1 MKKIISCLLVV
12 AILCSF
18 FAGLNIVSSATDL
31 PTSGQIG
38 ENVFYTFDSSTGELV
53 ISGSGDMYL
62 TSPFCGET
70 SIKSVI
76 INGSVTSICKE
87 AFYNCSNLTSV
98 TITST
103 VNNIGVDAF
112 ESTASNFVVY
122 CYQGSYAVNY
132 CETNNISFEL
142 LVNSISG
149 SCGENVY
156 YTLDS
161 STGIL
166 TISGTGEIHAYT
178 SSSNPFYRN
187 SKIKTVVIN
196 NGVTSLGYM
205 TFAYCENLTSITI
218 PNSVTDLGGWTFRE
232 CTGLTSIEIPDS
244 VTNFGVATFE
254 GCSELTSVN
263 IPNSVTS
270 ISGNTFSRCSGL
282 SSITIP
288 NSVTSIGDYAFAEC
302 SSLTSIEI
310 PAAAMSTGKYAFA
323 GCSSLTSIEIP
334 ASVTTIGCCAFFS
347 GAYIYADKL
356 SFGKGC
362 SALTNIEVSP
372 LNTVYDSR
380 GNCNAIIETASNT
393 LLFGCKNTVIPDSVT
408 NIGSYAFYGCSG
420 LTTVT
425 IPDSVTSIG
434 SSAFYDCSGLTT
446 ITIPDSVTSIGSFAF
461 VNCDNLKELTIPCS
475 VDVGYDVF
483 DNCSNIEKLDLTRG
497 SGHALKVTT
506 TYCNGQSLKTVI
518 IEEGFESIG
527 EEAFSNCSNLT
538 EITLPNSIKNI
549 GIKAFY
555 ECSNL
560 TNVNFGNSLEIIE
573 DFAFSGC
580 KKLSRIDLPA
590 SIKSLGDRVFSG
602 CLSVNE
608 ITLHKDIEYVPI
620 KLVNSWY
627 NEYFEGTF
635 HGFATE
641 RINFIGTLED
651 WSKLPY
657 CILSCGTISFNG
669 EIYSNME
676 LNEERINS
684 YFLRGDETISS
695 VSFSPSVTEI
705 GLCAF
710 NGCSHLTKIT
720 LPHSIT
726 ISTQGYVGNDYPL
739 NQDELLTKYAFSNS
753 PISSITFNDNPTELT
768 DKFHYLYKCET
779 LKEFEVPDSV
789 AYIGDGTFKD
799 CQNLTHVT
807 IPKSVTR
814 IEYNAFSGC
823 TNLTIRGYKD
833 SYAET
838 FCKWAGIPFEV
849 IEEPHMH
856 SFAATVTTPTCTEQG
871 FTTHTCSCG
880 ESYVDTYISA
890 LGHNTEAKT
899 VVKPTGI
906 QLGYTVHSCSRCGEK
921 QKVDSYTA
929 PTGKLTLKH
938 STRTANAIKVQWNNV
953 NTATGYQVQ
962 ISTKDGNKWSTY
974 ATLKAGVT
982 SYTFKSLA
990 AGNNYKF
997 RVRFYIKATDG
1008 KNYFS
1013 PWSSR
1018 LTSPTL
1024 PTGTAL
1030 TKLTPAKKA
1039 FNAQWKKNATV
1050 NGYQV
1055 QYSLKANFAGAKT
1068 ITVKN
1073 PKLLKATAAKLYAGK
1088 YYYVRIR
1095 TYKNIAKANY
1105 FSAWSKTYKVKT
1117 K

>member
-62 TSPFCGET
+62 TSQFCGET

-87 AFYNCSNLTSV
+87 AFYNCSNLT
-98 TITST
+98 
-103 VNNIGVDAF
+103 
-112 ESTASNFVVY
+112 E
-122 CYQGSYAVNY
+122 
-132 CETNNISFEL
+132 IS
-142 LVNSISG
+142 
-149 SCGENVY
+149 
-156 YTLDS
+156 
-161 STGIL
+161 
-166 TISGTGEIHAYT
+166 
-178 SSSNPFYRN
+178 
-187 SKIKTVVIN
+187 
-196 NGVTSLGYM
+196 
-205 TFAYCENLTSITI
+205 
-218 PNSVTDLGGWTFRE
+218 
-232 CTGLTSIEIPDS
+232 
-244 VTNFGVATFE
+244 
-254 GCSELTSVN
+254 
-263 IPNSVTS
+263 
-270 ISGNTFSRCSGL
+270 
-282 SSITIP
+282 
-288 NSVTSIGDYAFAEC
+288 
-302 SSLTSIEI
+302 
-310 PAAAMSTGKYAFA
+310 
-323 GCSSLTSIEIP
+323 
-334 ASVTTIGCCAFFS
+334 
-347 GAYIYADKL
+347 
-356 SFGKGC
+356 
-362 SALTNIEVSP
+362 
-372 LNTVYDSR
+372 
-380 GNCNAIIETASNT
+380 
-393 LLFGCKNTVIPDSVT
+393 
-408 NIGSYAFYGCSG
+408 
-420 LTTVT
+420 
-425 IPDSVTSIG
+425 
-434 SSAFYDCSGLTT
+434 
-446 ITIPDSVTSIGSFAF
+446 
-461 VNCDNLKELTIPCS
+461 
-475 VDVGYDVF
+475 
-483 DNCSNIEKLDLTRG
+483 
-497 SGHALKVTT
+497 
-506 TYCNGQSLKTVI
+506 
-518 IEEGFESIG
+518 
-527 EEAFSNCSNLT
+527 
-538 EITLPNSIKNI
+538 LPNSIKNI

-620 KLVNSWY
+620 KLVNGWY

-641 RINFIGTLED
+641 RINFIGTVED

-684 YFLRGDETISS
+684 YFLRGDENISS

-779 LKEFEVPDSV
+779 LKEFEVPNSV
-789 AYIGDGTFKD
+789 AYIGDRTFKD

-899 VVKPTGI
+899 VVKPTGT
-906 QLGYTVHSCSRCGEK
+906 QLGYTKHSCSRCGEL
-921 QKVDSYTA
+921 QKVDTFTA
-929 PTGKLTLKH
+929 PTGKLTLKC
-938 STRTANAIKVQWNNV
+938 TARTKQAQTVSYNEVKN
-953 NTATGYQVQ
+953 ATGYQVQ
-962 ISTKDGNKWSTY
+962 CSDGGTQWAQTKTGPKTSVTFKG
-974 ATLKAGVT
+974 LKAGI
-982 SYTFKSLA
+982 
-990 AGNNYKF
+990 NYKF
-997 RVRFYIKATDG
+997 RVRFYIKGDDG
-1008 KNYFS
+1008 VNYFS
-1013 PWSSR
+1013 PWSKT
-1018 LTSPTL
+1018 LNSPTL
-1024 PTGTAL
+1024 PNGTAL
-1030 TKLTPAKKA
+1030 TKLTAGSKA
-1039 FNAQWKKNATV
+1039 FTAQWKKQTV
-1050 NGYQV
+1050 TGYQV
-1055 QYSLKANFAGAKT
+1055 QYGTKANFAGAKKV
-1068 ITVKN
+1068 TVKSN
-1073 PKLLKATAAKLYAGK
+1073 KTLKTTVKKLSAKK
-1088 YYYVRIR
+1088 VYYVRIR
-1095 TYKNIAKANY
+1095 TYKTSSKVNY
-1105 FSAWSKTYKVKT
+1105 FSTWSNAVKVKT

>member
-31 PTSGQIG
+31 PSSGKIG
-38 ENVFYTFDSSTGELV
+38 ENVFYTFNSSTGELV

-87 AFYNCSNLTSV
+87 AFYNCSNLT
-98 TITST
+98 
-103 VNNIGVDAF
+103 
-112 ESTASNFVVY
+112 
-122 CYQGSYAVNY
+122 
-132 CETNNISFEL
+132 
-142 LVNSISG
+142 
-149 SCGENVY
+149 
-156 YTLDS
+156 
-161 STGIL
+161 
-166 TISGTGEIHAYT
+166 
-178 SSSNPFYRN
+178 
-187 SKIKTVVIN
+187 
-196 NGVTSLGYM
+196 
-205 TFAYCENLTSITI
+205 
-218 PNSVTDLGGWTFRE
+218 
-232 CTGLTSIEIPDS
+232 
-244 VTNFGVATFE
+244 
-254 GCSELTSVN
+254 
-263 IPNSVTS
+263 
-270 ISGNTFSRCSGL
+270 
-282 SSITIP
+282 
-288 NSVTSIGDYAFAEC
+288 
-302 SSLTSIEI
+302 
-310 PAAAMSTGKYAFA
+310 
-323 GCSSLTSIEIP
+323 
-334 ASVTTIGCCAFFS
+334 
-347 GAYIYADKL
+347 
-356 SFGKGC
+356 
-362 SALTNIEVSP
+362 
-372 LNTVYDSR
+372 
-380 GNCNAIIETASNT
+380 
-393 LLFGCKNTVIPDSVT
+393 
-408 NIGSYAFYGCSG
+408 
-420 LTTVT
+420 
-425 IPDSVTSIG
+425 
-434 SSAFYDCSGLTT
+434 
-446 ITIPDSVTSIGSFAF
+446 
-461 VNCDNLKELTIPCS
+461 
-475 VDVGYDVF
+475 
-483 DNCSNIEKLDLTRG
+483 
-497 SGHALKVTT
+497 
-506 TYCNGQSLKTVI
+506 
-518 IEEGFESIG
+518 
-527 EEAFSNCSNLT
+527 
-538 EITLPNSIKNI
+538 
-549 GIKAFY
+549 
-555 ECSNL
+555 
-560 TNVNFGNSLEIIE
+560 NVNFGNSLEIIE

-590 SIKSLGDRVFSG
+590 SIKSLGDRVFNG

-620 KLVNSWY
+620 KLVNGWY

-641 RINFIGTLED
+641 RINFIGTVED

-684 YFLRGDETISS
+684 YFLRGDENISS

-726 ISTQGYVGNDYPL
+726 ISTQGYVGNDYFL

-890 LGHNTEAKT
+890 LGHNTEAKK

-929 PTGKLTLKH
+929 PTGKLKLKH
-938 STRTANAIKVQWNNV
+938 SARTNNAIKVTWNNV
-953 NTATGYQVQ
+953 KAATGYQVQ
-962 ISTKDGNKWSTY
+962 ISTKDGKKWSTC
-974 ATLKAGVT
+974 ANLKAGVT
-982 SYTFKSLA
+982 SYTFKKLA

-997 RVRFYIKATDG
+997 RVRFYITADDG
-1008 KNYFS
+1008 KNYYS
-1013 PWSSR
+1013 PWSAT
-1018 LTSPTL
+1018 LNSPTI
-1024 PTGTAL
+1024 PTGTTL
-1030 TKLTPAKKA
+1030 TKLSPSSKA
-1039 FNAQWKKNATV
+1039 FTAQWKANKTV
-1050 NGYQV
+1050 TGYQI
-1055 QYSLKANFAGAKT
+1055 QYSTNSKFTGAKT
-1068 ITVKN
+1068 VTVKSN
-1073 PKLLKATAAKLYAGK
+1073 KTLKTTVKKLSAKK
-1088 YYYVRIR
+1088 VYYVRIR
-1095 TYKNIAKANY
+1095 TYKTISKVNY
-1105 FSAWSKTYKVKT
+1105 FSTWSKAVKVKT